1 MSRFWGPRGGSIR
14 VTEPLTIALD
24 AMGGDTAPA
33 VVVKGAAIA
42 RVRFPNVRYLLFGD
56 ERKIRPL
63 LKRKP
68 KLRKLVSLVHTDKV
82 VLNDA
87 KPSIALRQ
95 GKGSSMWE
103 AIDAVGQHRASA
115 VVSAGNTGAL
125 MGMAKMILGTLPG
138 IDRPAIAAFF
148 PTMRGESVMLD
159 LGANVECD
167 ANNLVQFAV
176 MGEVFSRTV
185 LGLQQPT
192 IGLLNVGEEPVKG
205 REAVRAAS
213 TILRDTRLPI
223 KFEGFV
229 EGDDIAAGTV
239 DVIVTDGFTGN
250 IALKTAEGTA
260 RLLREFVRQAFK
272 SSFLAK
278 LGFVMARRA
287 LRKMQVRTDPR
298 RYNGA
303 MFLGLNGIAVKSHGA
318 TDALGFANAIGVAI
332 DLAAGGF
339 NDRIKEDFLR
349 LSDNQDDKPQAA
361 AG

>member
-1 MSRFWGPRGGSIR
+1 M
-14 VTEPLTIALD
+14 TEPLTIALD
-24 AMGGDTAPA
+24 AMGGDNAPRI
-33 VVVKGAAIA
+33 VVKGAALA
-42 RVRFPNVRYLLFGD
+42 RIRHPNVRFLLFGD
-56 ERKIRPL
+56 EMKIQPL

-68 KLRKLVSLVHTDKV
+68 KLRKIVSLIHTDKV
-82 VLNDA
+82 VPSDM
-87 KPSIALRQ
+87 KPSLALRQ
-95 GKGSSMWE
+95 GRGSSMWE
-103 AIDAVGQHRASA
+103 AINAVSDGKAGA
-115 VVSAGNTGAL
+115 AVSAGNTGAL
-125 MGMAKMILGTLPG
+125 MAMAKLSLGTLPG

-176 MGEVFSRTV
+176 MGEVFARTV
-185 LGLQQPT
+185 LGTQQPT

-205 REAVRAAS
+205 RDAVKTAS
-213 TILRDTRLPI
+213 TILRNTRLPI

-272 SSFLAK
+272 SSFIAKIGFFLA
-278 LGFVMARRA
+278 RSA

-303 MFLGLNGIAVKSHGA
+303 MFLGLNGIAVKSHGG

-339 NDRIKEDFLR
+339 NDRIKEEFGR
-349 LSDNQDDKPQAA
+349 LSETADTKPQAA
-361 AG
+361 AS

>member
-1 MSRFWGPRGGSIR
+1 

-24 AMGGDTAPA
+24 AMGGDNAPSI
-33 VVVKGAAIA
+33 VVKGAAIA
-42 RVRFPNVRYLLFGD
+42 RVRHPNVRYLFFGD
-56 ERKIRPL
+56 EGKIKPL
-63 LKRKP
+63 LKRRP
-68 KLRKLVSLVHTDKV
+68 KLRKLVSLIHTEKV

-87 KPSIALRQ
+87 KPSTALRQ
-95 GKGSSMWE
+95 GRGSSMWE
-103 AIDAVGQHRASA
+103 AIDSVHQGKAAA

-125 MGMAKMILGTLPG
+125 MAMAKMLLGTLPG
-138 IDRPAIAAFF
+138 IDRPAIAAYF
-148 PTMRGESVMLD
+148 PTLRGESVMLD

-176 MGEVFSRTV
+176 MGEVFARTV

-192 IGLLNVGEEPVKG
+192 IGLLNVGEEPIKG
-205 REAVRAAS
+205 HEAVRAAS
-213 TILRDTRLPI
+213 ATLRDTHLPI
-223 KFEGFV
+223 KFDGFV

-260 RLLREFVRQAFK
+260 KLLREFIRQAFK
-272 SSFLAK
+272 SSFLTK
-278 LGFVMARRA
+278 VGFFLARSA

-303 MFLGLNGIAVKSHGA
+303 MFLGLNGIAVKSHGG

-339 NDRIKEDFLR
+339 NERIKEEFHR
-349 LSDNQDDKPQAA
+349 LSNYRDIKPQAA
-361 AG
+361 AV